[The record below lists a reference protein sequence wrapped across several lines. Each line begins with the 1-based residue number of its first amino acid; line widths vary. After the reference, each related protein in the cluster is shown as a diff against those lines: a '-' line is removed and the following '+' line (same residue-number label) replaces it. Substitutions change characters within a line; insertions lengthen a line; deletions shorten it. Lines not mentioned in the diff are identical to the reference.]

1 MPQGKQA
8 ICISLFA
15 ALFALLSGC
24 SVSVRPFFDASEISD
39 QEMPAQEMP
48 AQETSAAIAQNTAM
62 THATYD
68 LPQATVHIVKINP
81 DAATFSIALA
91 NQLETVEAIARQQN
105 AAAAI
110 NAGFFDPQNGKTT
123 SYLFSEGQLIGD
135 PANNERLMENLDL
148 QQYLPSI
155 LNRSE
160 FRHYRCSQ
168 PDGEFDEYAIARRSD
183 LAPPGCQ
190 LHSAIGGGPQLLPTD
205 TSAAEA
211 FTDTQNGELIRD
223 AIGSIGAN
231 ARSAIGII
239 NSTEEIVLIMAA
251 QREDAPGFT
260 LKEMTDFSETLGVT
274 SLLNLD
280 GGSSSS
286 LYYSDQTYLAKQ
298 DAEGNP
304 IERPV
309 KSVIVFK

>member
-8 ICISLFA
+8 ICIGLFA

-24 SVSVRPFFDASEISD
+24 SVSVRPFFDAFEISN
-39 QEMPAQEMP
+39 QEMPDR
-48 AQETSAAIAQNTAM
+48 ETSAAIAQNITM

-68 LPQATVHIVKINP
+68 LPQATVHVVKINP
-81 DAATFSIALA
+81 DAATFSIAVA
-91 NQLETVEAIARQQN
+91 DQLETVEAIARQQN

-135 PANNERLMENLDL
+135 PANNERLMENLEL

-168 PDGEFDEYAIARRSD
+168 PDGEFDSEFDTYAIARRSD

-223 AIGSIGAN
+223 AIGSTGAN